1 MSATPGGRGVA
12 PARRALSV
20 LTHLALIAFTLAT
33 VYPILQIVTVSLR
46 PGDQLY
52 STSLALVPPNAT
64 LKAYATILFERDFL
78 LWMRNSFLVSV
89 AVTIFG
95 VALAST
101 TAYAF
106 SRFRFLG
113 WSFGLYA
120 FLLTQL
126 FPATM
131 LMLPLYVLMK
141 ALHLLDTFSGLAIA
155 YTATALPFCV
165 WTLRGYY
172 DTIPHD
178 LEQAAL
184 IDGCGPWAAFTRITL
199 PLAAPALAITALF
212 SFMTAW
218 SEFLVA
224 RIVINQQA
232 LYTLPL
238 GLESL
243 AGQFQTEWANYAAG
257 SLLVCVPV
265 MALFVLLNRYLV
277 EGLSLGGVKG

>member
-1 MSATPGGRGVA
+1 M
-12 PARRALSV
+12 
-20 LTHLALIAFTLAT
+20 LIQAFLVCFAVAT
-33 VYPILQIVTVSLR
+33 VYPILQIITISLR

-52 STSLALVPPNAT
+52 STSLAIIPPGAS
-64 LKAYATILFERDFL
+64 LRAYHTMLFEKPFL
-78 LWMRNSFLVSV
+78 LWLRNSLVVSLSV
-89 AVTIFG
+89 TLLGVT
-95 VALAST
+95 LAST
-101 TAYAF
+101 SAYAF
-106 SRFRFLG
+106 SRYRFAG
-113 WSFGLYA
+113 RDAAISM
-120 FLLTQL
+120 FLMTQM

-141 ALHLLDTFSGLAIA
+141 NLHLLDTFAGLVVA

-165 WTLRGYY
+165 MTMRGYY
-172 DTIPHD
+172 DTIPVE

-184 IDGCGPWAAFTRITL
+184 IDGCSPWEAFYKITL
-199 PLAAPALAITALF
+199 PLAAPALSITALF
-212 SFMTAW
+212 SFMAAW

-224 RIVINQQA
+224 RIVISRQE

-265 MALFVLLNRYLV
+265 MALFIGLNRYIV
-277 EGLSLGGVKG
+277 SGLSLGGVKG